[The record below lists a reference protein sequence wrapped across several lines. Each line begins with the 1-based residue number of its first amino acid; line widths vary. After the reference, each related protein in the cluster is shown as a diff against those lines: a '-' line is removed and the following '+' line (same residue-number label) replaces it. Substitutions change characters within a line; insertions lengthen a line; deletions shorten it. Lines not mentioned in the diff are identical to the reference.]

1 MQKATKAQLKR
12 RRVKRERMKPVRM
25 AWRIYLK
32 PHRVK
37 EVIHASLN

>member
-1 MQKATKAQLKR
+1 MAKARKAQLRR

-32 PHRVK
+32 K
-37 EVIHASLN
+37 EVIYARYS